1 MNRKIKEQIYI
12 NTITQK
18 TSDWKEIEKRKSYKR
33 IKT

>member
-18 TSDWKEIEKRKSYKR
+18 TSDWKEIEKKE
-33 IKT
+33 II